1 MDFARA
7 TGKLIKVLRG
17 DLSQNELSLVLG
29 YSYNIVHRWEK
40 GSRKILWNEFVL
52 LTRVKEI
59 PLESIL
65 FELCGYVSDREFSGK
80 KLTEFIAR
88 GPYAK
93 NNLAQYFSIQKI
105 NRLIAGK
112 TQLTLEDF
120 LFMIEII
127 YSRVERFFSLVT
139 KSEGINHIIDK
150 NKTDFMVSVGRN
162 PLLILVKLAL
172 RLQDYQNLPEHS
184 SQCIANLTGLSVS
197 DVDQLLMQLEQLQMI
212 HRVGTHFQVIN
223 NFVDARSGGRES
235 SRQIVNHWRL
245 EIDRY
250 STLDKPQD
258 LSVLMRAFLFY
269 ETNSEMDKEIFNLCN
284 QFYVDYKNIITRHK
298 DDKFTSLKF
307 MHIDLFDPIKASHA
321 K

>member
-1 MDFARA
+1 VVQ
-7 TGKLIKVLRG
+7 KL
-17 DLSQNELSLVLG
+17 
-29 YSYNIVHRWEK
+29 
-40 GSRKILWNEFVL
+40 
-52 LTRVKEI
+52 
-59 PLESIL
+59 P
-65 FELCGYVSDREFSGK
+65 
-80 KLTEFIAR
+80 
-88 GPYAK
+88 
-93 NNLAQYFSIQKI
+93 
-105 NRLIAGK
+105 AG
-112 TQLTLEDF
+112 Q
-120 LFMIEII
+120 
-127 YSRVERFFSLVT
+127 
-139 KSEGINHIIDK
+139 
-150 NKTDFMVSVGRN
+150 
-162 PLLILVKLAL
+162 
-172 RLQDYQNLPEHS
+172 LQDYQNLPEHS